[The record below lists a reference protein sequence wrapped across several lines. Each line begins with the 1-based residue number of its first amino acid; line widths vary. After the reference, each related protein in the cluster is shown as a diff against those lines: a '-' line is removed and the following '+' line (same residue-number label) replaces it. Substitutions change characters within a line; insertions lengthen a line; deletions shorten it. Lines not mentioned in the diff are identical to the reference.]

1 MILAGLQWAGN
12 HKLNQ
17 MRYFI
22 SAILLLFLLFACNSE
37 PEPDESVKEL
47 PVEKQSER
55 TQEKQVLHPLDSLTL
70 VIREEGA
77 NAELLLERA
86 SLYLAYQNINAAR
99 QDIGQA
105 TKLDSSLAEIHEL
118 QGEVHYMLNQTRQAR
133 DEWEECLRI
142 DPKNSICLM
151 RLAELLIAAQNYD
164 RALKLVNR
172 QLEIDNNDAQAYF
185 AKGII
190 VRDRYQDTAL
200 ALQYYQNA
208 IDLKQDY
215 YEAIDMMAV
224 TLTAMGDTLAKF
236 YYDRMLDMRPNDAS
250 TYYKLGVYYMNQGEI
265 NRALESYS
273 RAIQINPRDADSYYN
288 LAYMHVE
295 LQQYSKAREYFTKA
309 IQFQE
314 RNYKAFY
321 GRGFTF
327 EVVGDIAN
335 ARKDYRKALE
345 ILPVYKPA
353 GEALARLNR
362 EYPQ

>member
-1 MILAGLQWAGN
+1 
-12 HKLNQ
+12 

-22 SAILLLFLLFACNSE
+22 SAVLLLLMLVSCNTESSAEQPQAASPAKTGEEKVQPEE
-37 PEPDESVKEL
+37 PA
-47 PVEKQSER
+47 
-55 TQEKQVLHPLDSLTL
+55 VLHPLDSLTIL
-70 VIREEGA
+70 IREDGA
-77 NAELLLERA
+77 TPQVLLERA
-86 SLYLAYQNINAAR
+86 RLYLAYQNINAAR
-99 QDIGQA
+99 QDIDQA

-151 RLAELLIAAQNYD
+151 RLSELLIAAQNYD

-172 QLEIDNNDAQAYF
+172 QLEIDNADAQAYF

-208 IDLKQDY
+208 IDLDQDY

-236 YYDRMLDMRPNDAS
+236 YYDRMLEMRPNDAS
-250 TYYKLGVYYMNQGEI
+250 TYYKLGVYHMNQGEI
-265 NRALESYS
+265 NPALEAYS

-295 LQQYSKAREYFTKA
+295 LQQYSKAREYFTKS

-314 RNYKAFY
+314 RNYKAYY

-335 ARKDYRKALE
+335 ARKDYQKALE

>member
-1 MILAGLQWAGN
+1 
-12 HKLNQ
+12 

-22 SAILLLFLLFACNSE
+22 SAILLLLSLVGCRSDGNTDQ
-37 PEPDESVKEL
+37 PETKTRAS
-47 PVEKQSER
+47 EKQPQE
-55 TQEKQVLHPLDSLTL
+55 QNKAPEKQVLHPLDSLTL
-70 VIREEGA
+70 QIQQEGPSTD
-77 NAELLLERA
+77 LLLARA
-86 SLYLAYQNINAAR
+86 RLYLAYQNINAGK
-99 QDIGQA
+99 QDIAQA
-105 TKLDSSLAEIHEL
+105 TALDSSLAEIHEL
-118 QGEVHYMLNQTRQAR
+118 QGEVHYMLNQTRQAK
-133 DEWEECLRI
+133 DEWEECLSI
-142 DPKNSICLM
+142 DPENSICLM

-172 QLEIDNNDAQAYF
+172 QLEIDNSDAQAYF

-200 ALQYYQNA
+200 ALQYFQNA
-208 IDLKQDY
+208 IDLDQDY

-224 TLTAMGDTLAKF
+224 TLTAKGDTLARF
-236 YYDRMLDMRPNDAS
+236 YYDRMLEMRPNDAS

-273 RAIQINPRDADSYYN
+273 KAIQINPRDAESYYN
-288 LAYMHVE
+288 MAYMHVE
-295 LQQYSKAREYFTKA
+295 LKQYSQAREYFTKA
-309 IQFQE
+309 IQFQD
-314 RNYKAFY
+314 RNYKGYY

-335 ARKDYRKALE
+335 ARKDYQKALE